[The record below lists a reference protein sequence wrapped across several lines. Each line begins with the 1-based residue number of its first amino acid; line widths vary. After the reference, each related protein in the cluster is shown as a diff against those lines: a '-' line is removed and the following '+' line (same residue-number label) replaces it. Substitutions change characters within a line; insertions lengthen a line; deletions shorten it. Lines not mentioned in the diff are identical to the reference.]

1 MYENSQIVTS
11 FIGSIFAVVALFTK
25 NIFII
30 KLYTQLLLHFRWEF
44 LKSLHAFLLLFEDSL
59 ITTAVLLDH
68 IWRGCYPFSLI
79 MFSSKSCSCNSYVLN
94 GNSLNLSI
102 LAYINIRVCILLQQF
117 DWTIF
122 GRVIVLFYL
131 YIWIFHQ
138 KEKKIRRG
146 KGSHLLFSS
155 PGHRPCELLSWVSVH
170 RPSISFSHWTL
181 LLWNH

>member
-1 MYENSQIVTS
+1 MGI
-11 FIGSIFAVVALFTK
+11 
-25 NIFII
+25 
-30 KLYTQLLLHFRWEF
+30 

-79 MFSSKSCSCNSYVLN
+79 IFSSKSCSCNSYVLN
-94 GNSLNLSI
+94 GNSLILSI

-122 GRVIVLFYL
+122 GRVIFVQMFINIYFYL

-146 KGSHLLFSS
+146 KGRHLLFSS
-155 PGHRPCELLSWVSVH
+155 PGHRPCELLSWVRVV
-170 RPSISFSHWTL
+170 RPLAFHI
-181 LLWNH
+181 